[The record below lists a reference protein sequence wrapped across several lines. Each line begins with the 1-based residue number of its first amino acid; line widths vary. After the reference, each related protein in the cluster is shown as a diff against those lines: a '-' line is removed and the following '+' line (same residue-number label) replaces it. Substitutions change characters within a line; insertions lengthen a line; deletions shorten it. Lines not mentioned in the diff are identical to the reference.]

1 MARTNPNF
9 KNLSK
14 NYLFSE
20 TDKRVKLYLAVHPRA
35 KIFNLGVGNTT
46 EPIVHAVI
54 KGLKSKVRELSKRE
68 TYTGYGDSAGDV
80 KLRESLSKWYGKR
93 GVEISPS
100 EIFISDG
107 AKSDCANISSIF
119 APDSR
124 VAICDPVYPVY
135 RDANLI
141 AGKKLIYLAAKEE
154 NGFFPSLPEEKVD
167 LIFLCSPNN
176 PTGATAKAS
185 QLREFVDYAQENKA
199 LIIFDA
205 AYSEYIQ
212 EKNLPKSIYQIEGSR
227 KCAIEIQSLSKSAGF
242 TGIRLGWTIV
252 PNDLITEDAS
262 GEGEI
267 NRLWRRRQSTMF
279 NGASNIAQEGGLAV
293 FSEAGQKETRKQI
306 KYYLENANLIKEG
319 LERLKLK
326 VFGGVNAPYLWAK
339 CPRNLSSWE
348 FFDKLL
354 KEAQVIST
362 PGAGFGICGEGYVRF
377 SAFGRRKEI
386 KAGIKSLKE
395 NLRRGL

>member
-1 MARTNPNF
+1 MAKINSNF

-20 TDKRVKLYLAVHPRA
+20 IDKRVKLYLAAHPRA

-54 KGLKSKVRELSKRE
+54 KGLKRKVGELGRRE
-68 TYTGYGDSAGDV
+68 TYTGYGNFQGDMI
-80 KLRESLSKWYGKR
+80 LREALSKWYRKR
-93 GVEISPS
+93 GLKISPS

-135 RDANLI
+135 RDANLL

-154 NGFFPSLPEEKVD
+154 NGFFPSLPEEKAD

-176 PTGATAKAS
+176 PTGAAAKAS
-185 QLREFVDYAQENKA
+185 QLREFVDYAIKNKA
-199 LIIFDA
+199 IIIFDA

-212 EKNLPKSIYQIEGSR
+212 EKEFPKSIYQIEGSR

-252 PNDLITEDAS
+252 PNGLRTEDAL

-293 FSEAGQKETRKQI
+293 FSEAGQKETQKQI
-306 KYYLENANLIKEG
+306 KYYLENANLIKEE

-326 VFGGVNAPYLWAK
+326 VFGGVNAPYLWVK
-339 CPRNLSSWE
+339 CPGGLSSWE

-354 KEAQVIST
+354 KETQVICT

-377 SAFGRRKEI
+377 SAFAKREEI
-386 KAGIKSLKE
+386 KKGVESIKK
-395 NLRRGL
+395 NLYL